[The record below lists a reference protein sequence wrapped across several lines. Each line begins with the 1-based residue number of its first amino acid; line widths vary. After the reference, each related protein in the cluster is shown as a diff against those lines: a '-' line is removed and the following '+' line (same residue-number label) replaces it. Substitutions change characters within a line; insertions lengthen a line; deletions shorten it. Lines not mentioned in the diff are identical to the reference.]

1 MMQVSER
8 EGALTNRQLRT
19 WLKIVGDGDENALA
33 AMSSLLAIAKVKQLE
48 KAMPLAPKEV

>member
-1 MMQVSER
+1 MQVSEM
-8 EGALTNRQLRT
+8 EGALTDLQLRT

-33 AMSSLLAIAKVKQLE
+33 GMPSLPAIAKVMQLE